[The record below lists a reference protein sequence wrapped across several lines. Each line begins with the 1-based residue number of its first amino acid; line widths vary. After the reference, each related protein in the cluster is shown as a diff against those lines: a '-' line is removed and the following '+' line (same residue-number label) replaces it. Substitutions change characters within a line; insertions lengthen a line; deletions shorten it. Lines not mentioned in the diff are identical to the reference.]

1 MHTTTCRIRED
12 VARAT
17 VAFLAQGDSSHA
29 PSFSKLVARSVYES
43 PTNSRWSSGLGHH
56 LIAWGDLT
64 PQQVVDDLL
73 HLQHKMGSTMKA
85 HDRTLAY
92 VLLCW
97 EHMLMGLDEPPMRS
111 AGNTV
116 EL

>member
-1 MHTTTCRIRED
+1 MHTTCRIRED

-17 VAFLAQGDSSHA
+17 VAFLSQGNSQHA
-29 PSFSKLVARSVYES
+29 SSFSKVIARSVYES

-56 LIAWGDLT
+56 LIAWGSLT

-73 HLQHKMGSTMKA
+73 HLRDSVGGAIKA

-92 VLLCW
+92 VLMCW

-116 EL
+116 EM